1 MIILGFYVI
10 CLIREYYA
18 SMPVYIFWK
27 MTSALYNFKMLCI
40 VLESVHKARAM
51 AALAGEGNRFQYR
64 KGPHTPDAKPL
75 RDASFCNFG
84 SE

>member
-1 MIILGFYVI
+1 
-10 CLIREYYA
+10 
-18 SMPVYIFWK
+18 

-64 KGPHTPDAKPL
+64 KGPPHTRRETVTRREFL
-75 RDASFCNFG
+75 
-84 SE
+84 